1 MTDHLSLLVVAAATL
16 MPVRLGAAPPP
27 VRLVMFSPA
36 PDRVAWLERFE
47 QSRSGPEATQT
58 VTRTFKTGPGGS
70 LDVSNLSGGVVVTG
84 VAGDTI
90 QMTAVKRAR
99 GGNAKAELDNID
111 IDATETAGR
120 VEIRTNF
127 RRRESH
133 AEVDYTIEAPFE
145 TAVIAR
151 SISGDVRVTG
161 VRGDVQIDSTSGD
174 VAADATPRLVRLKT
188 ISGDVTLTNVG
199 SVDTLSTG
207 TVSGDLVAKN
217 LKARSL
223 EVVTISG
230 DVTLENSTCERA
242 QIRSVNGGVLYIGA
256 LAKGGRYEVNSHSGD
271 IEFRLVGEVGF
282 EITAHTFSGDVRAD
296 LPLQMAPHSGDA
308 GIPGMPGNHEIRGT
322 FGDGSALVVVK
333 TFSGDI
339 IIGRA
344 GGDKRKDNDKPN
356 KKNK

>member
-1 MTDHLSLLVVAAATL
+1 VAS
-16 MPVRLGAAPPP
+16 
-27 VRLVMFSPA
+27 F
-36 PDRVAWLERFE
+36 ERFE
-47 QSRSGPEATQT
+47 ESRNGPEATQT

-70 LDVSNLSGGVVVTG
+70 LDVSNLSGEVVVTG

-90 QMTAVKRAR
+90 QLTAVKRAR
-99 GGNAKAELDNID
+99 GGDAKAELDSIT
-111 IDATETAGR
+111 IGATETASR
-120 VEIRTNF
+120 VEIKTNF
-127 RRRESH
+127 ARRESH
-133 AEVDYTIEAPFE
+133 AEVDYAIEAPFE
-145 TAVIAR
+145 TTVIAR

-174 VAADATPRLVRLKT
+174 VEADGTPRLVHIKT

-207 TVSGDLVAKN
+207 TVSGDLRAKN

-230 DVTLENSTCERA
+230 DVTLEDTTCERA
-242 QIRSVNGGVLYIGA
+242 QIRSVNGGVLYVGT

-282 EITAHTFSGDVRAD
+282 EITAYTFSGDVRAD
-296 LPLQMAPHSGDA
+296 LPLKMAPRSGDS
-308 GIPGMPGNHEIRGT
+308 GLPGVPGNHEIRGT
-322 FGDGSALVVVK
+322 FGDGSALVVAK

-339 IIGRA
+339 IVGRA
-344 GGDKRKDNDKPN
+344 GSETRKDPDKPN
-356 KKNK
+356 KKKE